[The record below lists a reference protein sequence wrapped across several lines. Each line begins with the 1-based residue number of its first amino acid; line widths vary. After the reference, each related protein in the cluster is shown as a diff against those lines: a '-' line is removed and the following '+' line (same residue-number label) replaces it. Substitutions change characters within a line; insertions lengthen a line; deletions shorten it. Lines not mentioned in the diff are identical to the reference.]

1 MNNSSNIFNLL
12 LRSLSVG
19 WELVIVGVTDH
30 GGTTVVVVVGLISTI
45 QLR

>member
-12 LRSLSVG
+12 LGSLSVG
-19 WELVIVGVTDH
+19 LELVIVGVIDH
-30 GGTTVVVVVGLISTI
+30 RGTTVVVGVISTI